1 MTYRCDFCQREFQRE
16 TSLMVH
22 MCETKRRNQERHER
36 GVELGLQAFLR
47 FYETLQGSSR
57 LKGWEDF
64 VSSSYYKAFVKWG
77 RYCVNTRVINP
88 ARYLDWLLK
97 QNKKIDRW
105 ASDTIYT
112 EYLLQYLPVEAVQ
125 DAIGRARD
133 WSEDWSERTGSP
145 ARDFLR
151 YGNSNA
157 ICHAVATGRISA
169 WVLYNSDSGRAW
181 LADLSSEQMQIV
193 WPYIDSDVWSRR
205 FQQYPA
211 DQAWAEAVSTER
223 GW

>member
-16 TSLMVH
+16 TSLVVH

-77 RYCVNTRVINP
+77 RYCVNARVINP
-88 ARYLDWLLK
+88 ARFLDWLLK
-97 QNKKIDRW
+97 HNKKIDRW
-105 ASDTIYT
+105 ASDTTYT
-112 EYLLQYLPVEAVQ
+112 EYLLAYLPAEAVK
-125 DAIGRARD
+125 DAVDRAEA
-133 WSEDWSERTGSP
+133 WSQDWSERAGSP

-151 YGNSNA
+151 YGNTNT
-157 ICHAVATGRISA
+157 ICHAVATGRVSA

-181 LADLSSEQMQIV
+181 LADLNSEQMQMI

-205 FQQYPA
+205 FQEYPA
-211 DQAWAEAVSTER
+211 DQAWAEQIAAQR